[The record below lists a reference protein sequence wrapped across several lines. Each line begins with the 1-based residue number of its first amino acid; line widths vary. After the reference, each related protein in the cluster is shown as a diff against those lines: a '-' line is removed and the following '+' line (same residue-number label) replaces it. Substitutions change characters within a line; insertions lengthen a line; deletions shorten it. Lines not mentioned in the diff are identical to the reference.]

1 MTAHRLSRGGFLRV
15 VVGLVAAGT
24 VLDACGSDNPDGAAA
39 RSGSAVSEPSSSAA
53 VSSCKTYGAKDGGI
67 DDPKHHLIVPAA
79 DITAGVPKTYSIQ
92 GTETHD
98 HKVTL
103 EAADFAKLATDANVF
118 VTSTKVL
125 QHMHTF
131 EVVCA

>member
-1 MTAHRLSRGGFLRV
+1 MTAHQLSRGGFLRV
-15 VVGLVAAGT
+15 VVGLVAAGA
-24 VLDACGSDNPDGAAA
+24 VLEACGSDNPDGAATS
-39 RSGSAVSEPSSSAA
+39 SGSAVSEPSSSAA
-53 VSSCKTYGAKDGGI
+53 LSSCKTYGAKDGGI

-79 DITAGVPKTYSIQ
+79 DIAAGVSKTYSIQ

-98 HKVTL
+98 HNVTL
-103 EAADFAKLATDANVF
+103 EAADFAKLATDTRVF
-118 VTSTKVL
+118 VTSTKIL